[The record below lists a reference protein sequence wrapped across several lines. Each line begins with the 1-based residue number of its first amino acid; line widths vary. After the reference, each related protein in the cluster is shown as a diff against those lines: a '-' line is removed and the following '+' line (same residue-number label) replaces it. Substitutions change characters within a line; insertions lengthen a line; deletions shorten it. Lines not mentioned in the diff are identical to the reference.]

1 MYKPSA
7 NQIIKQLDPDL
18 ARLVSKDTMASVDS
32 LLRDPP
38 QIPIDMRLLLSL
50 VGAFGL
56 LGEGGATSAA
66 GRSRLLSIGESLTT
80 RVRTQL
86 IHQVTVAAKVTAAR

>member
-1 MYKPSA
+1 
-7 NQIIKQLDPDL
+7 
-18 ARLVSKDTMASVDS
+18 
-32 LLRDPP
+32 
-38 QIPIDMRLLLSL
+38 MRLLLSL